1 MISVHQRLSQT
12 GGRTTYRCKTAL
24 CSVFTET
31 RHQLVYQYV
40 SCGKLSRWY
49 EINDYLLIAIYSLN
63 ITVAYVVP
71 VASRAYHVLSE
82 LHMR

>member
-40 SCGKLSRWY
+40 SCGKLSR
-49 EINDYLLIAIYSLN
+49 
-63 ITVAYVVP
+63 
-71 VASRAYHVLSE
+71 
-82 LHMR
+82 